1 MDRRAGDSGGGNM
14 TAAITL
20 MANLRTGPKLTA
32 QVLFYPVTD
41 ASFDTDS
48 YHRFTGGYFVSR
60 EAMKWF

>member
-1 MDRRAGDSGGGNM
+1 M

-48 YHRFTGGYFVSR
+48 HHRFTGGYFVSR